1 MKNKR
6 LLREADEETKNP
18 DDENTKDVKDNDVD
32 SEEEKREIDRLAKDE
47 KRLKM
52 FVKNLKLTD
61 FNKVISEI
69 FSDKTLSPDEKM
81 IVVIDLHR
89 MAGRNT
95 SFEDIGKIL
104 GITTEYA
111 RQIYHKAEKRLIK
124 KLKKMAIGFDEFKS
138 YMDVHGW

>member
-1 MKNKR
+1 M
-6 LLREADEETKNP
+6 
-18 DDENTKDVKDNDVD
+18 
-32 SEEEKREIDRLAKDE
+32 
-47 KRLKM
+47 
-52 FVKNLKLTD
+52 
-61 FNKVISEI
+61 
-69 FSDKTLSPDEKM
+69 SPDEKM

-95 SFEDIGKIL
+95 SFEDIGRIL

-124 KLKKMAIGFDEFKS
+124 KLKKLAIGFDEFKD